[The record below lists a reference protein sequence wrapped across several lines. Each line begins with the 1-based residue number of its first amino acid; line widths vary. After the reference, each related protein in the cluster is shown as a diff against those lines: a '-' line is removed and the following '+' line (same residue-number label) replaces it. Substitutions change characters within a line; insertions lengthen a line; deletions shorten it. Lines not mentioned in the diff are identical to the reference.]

1 MLIRAPNEHLK
12 KDFQEKGVDFTV
24 MNAGE
29 FTADPQTENVT
40 SETSVVVNL
49 KQKELT
55 ILGT

>member
-1 MLIRAPNEHLK
+1 MK